1 LFVLFFFVIIY
12 KLIFFIIPG
21 NEDFCFS
28 GMGLSVVSIK
38 NINGG
43 SNDDVVIGIPFIN
56 GEAGGFTVWVNF

>member
-1 LFVLFFFVIIY
+1 
-12 KLIFFIIPG
+12 
-21 NEDFCFS
+21 
-28 GMGLSVVSIK
+28 MGLSVVSIK